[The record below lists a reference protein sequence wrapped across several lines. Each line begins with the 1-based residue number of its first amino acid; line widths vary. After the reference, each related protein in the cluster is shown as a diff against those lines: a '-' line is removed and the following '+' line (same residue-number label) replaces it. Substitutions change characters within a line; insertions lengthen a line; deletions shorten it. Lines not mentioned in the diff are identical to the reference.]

1 MIDRDYCGVYS
12 LTCDIC
18 GSEADETFFEFY
30 DAVEYKKQNGW
41 RSQKHRGEWEDVCPE
56 CQELTRNND

>member
-41 RSQKHRGEWEDVCPE
+41 RSQKHRGESVKVIKRTSKGGD
-56 CQELTRNND
+56 

>member
-41 RSQKHRGEWEDVCPE
+41 RSQKYRGEWEDVCPE
-56 CQELTRNND
+56 CQELTRHDD

>member
-30 DAVEYKKQNGW
+30 DALNIRSRMDGGVRNTGVNGKMLP
-41 RSQKHRGEWEDVCPE
+41 RVSGDRCK
-56 CQELTRNND
+56 